1 MEQVVEEGTYYRNVM
16 RSEYTLQ
23 TTSKRSVI
31 MLPTASSSVVT
42 QSLVSV
48 VSYCIRSQPVQDLLF
63 VSTASIE
70 PTSHLVEHHS
80 LYLS

>member
-1 MEQVVEEGTYYRNVM
+1 MEQVVEAGTYYRNIM

-23 TTSKRSVI
+23 TTTKRSVI
-31 MLPTASSSVVT
+31 MLSSSGSSVVT

-48 VSYCIRSQPVQDLLF
+48 VSYRIRSQPVQDLLL

-80 LYLS
+80 LDLR

>member
-1 MEQVVEEGTYYRNVM
+1 MEQVVEEGTYYRNIM

-23 TTSKRSVI
+23 TTAERSVI
-31 MLPTASSSVVT
+31 MLSTASSSVVP

-48 VSYCIRSQPVQDLLF
+48 VSYSVRSQSVQDLLF
-63 VSTASIE
+63 VSTTSVE

-80 LYLS
+80 LDLR